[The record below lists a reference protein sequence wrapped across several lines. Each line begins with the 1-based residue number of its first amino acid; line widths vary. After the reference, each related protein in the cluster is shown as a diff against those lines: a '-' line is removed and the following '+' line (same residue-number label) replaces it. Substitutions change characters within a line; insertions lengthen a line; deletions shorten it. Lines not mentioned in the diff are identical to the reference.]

1 MIRAIIVDDELAC
14 RETLC
19 IFLKEYCEDVQIIAS
34 VESIDEAYEHI
45 VLKKPDLVFLDI
57 SMPPSNGF
65 ELLKKFRQIQF
76 EFIFT
81 TAYNEYAIQ
90 AIKVSAADYLL
101 KPIDPVELVASI
113 EMVKSKLAR
122 NRKTVQ
128 FGKIIIHTDK
138 GILFASSS
146 DIIRIEALG
155 RKVVFIMKDGRQIE
169 VSATLNDV
177 EGLLDGYNFMRSHRS
192 HIINLDEIVEYIPDK
207 YGGCVIMKD
216 KKLVPIADRRKDDFN
231 SLMESLRGI

>member
-1 MIRAIIVDDELAC
+1 MIRAIIVDDEVSC
-14 RETLC
+14 RETLS
-19 IFLKEYCEDVQIIAS
+19 IFLKEYCTDVQIVAS
-34 VESIDEAYEHI
+34 VESIDEAYEQI
-45 VLKKPDLVFLDI
+45 ILKKPDLVFLDI

-65 ELLKKFRQIQF
+65 ELLKKFRQIHF

-90 AIKVSAADYLL
+90 AIRVSAADYLL

-113 EMVKSKLAR
+113 ENIKIKLGN
-122 NRKTVQ
+122 NRKAARP
-128 FGKIIIHTDK
+128 GKIIIHTDK

-155 RKVVFIMKDGRQIE
+155 RKVVFMMKDGKHIE
-169 VSATLNDV
+169 VSATLSEV
-177 EGLLDGYNFMRSHRS
+177 EGLLYGYNFMRSHRS
-192 HIINLDEIVEYIPDK
+192 HIINLDEILEYIPDK

-216 KKLVPIADRRKDDFN
+216 KKMVPIADRRKDDFN
-231 SLMESLRGI
+231 DLMESLSAI